1 MEDCLFCKI
10 TRKEI
15 PADVVFESDSFLAF
29 RDINPMAPTHV
40 LVIPKKH
47 VSGVHVADV
56 SDDLQGLLQVAA
68 EIARAE
74 GVETAG
80 YRLVINTGRHGG
92 QSVDHLHVH
101 VLGGRTMSWPPG

>member
-10 TRKEI
+10 IRKEI

-40 LVIPKKH
+40 LVIPKRH
-47 VSGVHVADV
+47 VAGVHVADS